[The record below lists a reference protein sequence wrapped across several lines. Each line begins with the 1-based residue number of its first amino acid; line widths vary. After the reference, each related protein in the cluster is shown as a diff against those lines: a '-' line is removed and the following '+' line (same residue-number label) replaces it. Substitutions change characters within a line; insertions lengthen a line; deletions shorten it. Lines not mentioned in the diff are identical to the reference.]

1 MKEIKLENY
10 TGVSD
15 FIIRG
20 ENTEETEQA
29 VKAFEKALEYINH
42 LPYNMTYTTQQVQN
56 LRKEI
61 EEKYN
66 VEIALM

>member
-20 ENTEETEQA
+20 ECPEKTEEA

-42 LPYNMTYTTQQVQN
+42 LPYNMTYTTRQVQN

-61 EEKYN
+61 EEKYD